1 MTEKTQKIKRR
12 EINMLEGS
20 LWDKIL
26 IYAFPLAATGILQQL
41 FNAADI
47 AVVGRF
53 TGSMASLCMAAVGA
67 NTPIVGLIVNLFV
80 GISMGSNVVIAM
92 AAGRGD
98 KETLRR
104 AAGNSLLVAM
114 LGGILMTIL
123 GELLAIPLLR
133 SQNVPDEVLP
143 LAAEYLK
150 IYFAG
155 MPVILLYN
163 FAAAVYRG
171 IGDTKTPLIALTIS
185 GILNVFLN
193 LFFVIVVGMNV
204 DGVAVATV
212 ISNAVSAIFLFLLLC
227 RKGGSVAVRISD
239 FKPDGPILA
248 HIMRIGVP
256 TGIQMAV
263 FAVANMII
271 QAAINSLG
279 TVVMAASSAAF
290 NIEVFAY
297 YILNSFS
304 QACTTFVGQNNGAG
318 NRRRCRRVLT
328 DCILEDLVFTMLSV
342 ALILFFGR
350 QMLALFNPD
359 AEVVSTGYTRLLWV
373 FSAYVFS
380 MLYENIAGYLR
391 GFGISL
397 VPSLLTV
404 LGVCGV
410 RIGWIYTVFQHERTF
425 PSILSAYPASMA
437 ATAVFLVI
445 AILILKPSEKEF
457 QIIHT
462 DSAKESEER
471 TNL

>member
-1 MTEKTQKIKRR
+1 MSEKTRDRKKN

-53 TGSMASLCMAAVGA
+53 TGSMASLCMAAVSA

-92 AAGRGD
+92 AKGRNDG
-98 KETLRR
+98 ETLRK
-104 AAGNSLLVAM
+104 AAGNSLLVAVI
-114 LGGILMTIL
+114 GGVLMAIL
-123 GELLAIPLLR
+123 GEVVAVPLLH

-143 LAAEYLK
+143 LAAEYLR

-171 IGDTKTPLIALTIS
+171 IGNTKTPLIALTIS

-204 DGVAVATV
+204 DGVAIATV
-212 ISNAVSAIFLFLLLC
+212 ISNAVSAVFLFVLLC
-227 RKGGSVAVRISD
+227 RKGGPVAVRISD
-239 FKPDGPILA
+239 FKPDEQILSR
-248 HIMRIGVP
+248 IMRIGIP

-263 FAVANMII
+263 FSVANMII

-279 TVVMAASSAAF
+279 TVVMAASGAAF
-290 NIEVFAY
+290 NIEVLAY
-297 YILNSFS
+297 YMLNSFS

-318 NRRRCRRVLT
+318 NFRRCKRVLKN
-328 DCILEDLVFTMLSV
+328 CILEDLVFTMGSI

-350 QMLALFNPD
+350 QMLGLFNPD
-359 AEVVSTGYTRLLWV
+359 TEVVSTGYIRLLWV
-373 FSAYVFS
+373 FSAYAFS
-380 MLYENIAGYLR
+380 LLYENISGYLR

-397 VPSLLTV
+397 VPSVLTV
-404 LGVCGV
+404 LGVCGI
-410 RIGWIYTVFQHERTF
+410 RIAWIYTVFQSHHTF
-425 PSILSAYPASMA
+425 PSVLSAYPVSMA
-437 ATAVFLVI
+437 ATAMLLSI
-445 AILILKPSEKEF
+445 AVLILKPSEKSH
-457 QIIHT
+457 QII
-462 DSAKESEER
+462 R
-471 TNL
+471 

>member
-1 MTEKTQKIKRR
+1 
-12 EINMLEGS
+12 MLEGS

-104 AAGNSLLVAM
+104 AAGNSLLVAV
-114 LGGILMTIL
+114 LGGILMAIL
-123 GELLAIPLLR
+123 GELLAVPLLR

-212 ISNAVSAIFLFLLLC
+212 ISNAVSAVFLFVCSAERAVPWPFGC
-227 RKGGSVAVRISD
+227 RTSSRTGRSSPGSCASAFPPESRWRS
-239 FKPDGPILA
+239 L
-248 HIMRIGVP
+248 RSP
-256 TGIQMAV
+256 T
-263 FAVANMII
+263 
-271 QAAINSLG
+271 
-279 TVVMAASSAAF
+279 
-290 NIEVFAY
+290 
-297 YILNSFS
+297 
-304 QACTTFVGQNNGAG
+304 
-318 NRRRCRRVLT
+318 
-328 DCILEDLVFTMLSV
+328 
-342 ALILFFGR
+342 
-350 QMLALFNPD
+350 
-359 AEVVSTGYTRLLWV
+359 
-373 FSAYVFS
+373 
-380 MLYENIAGYLR
+380 
-391 GFGISL
+391 
-397 VPSLLTV
+397 
-404 LGVCGV
+404 
-410 RIGWIYTVFQHERTF
+410 
-425 PSILSAYPASMA
+425 
-437 ATAVFLVI
+437 
-445 AILILKPSEKEF
+445 
-457 QIIHT
+457 
-462 DSAKESEER
+462 
-471 TNL
+471 